1 MKHCID
7 SFVLVFKQKKV
18 VFFAPDQPSLYRMVS
33 DAWMD
38 AVIFPLAN
46 FQTRKVYLSDLCLV
60 SKNYLQLD

>member
-7 SFVLVFKQKKV
+7 SFVLVFKQKKLY
-18 VFFAPDQPSLYRMVS
+18 FLHYLDHLSLYRMVS

-46 FQTRKVYLSDLCLV
+46 FQTRKVYLSDPYFV
-60 SKNYLQLD
+60 